1 MEEHENI
8 DFVFEQTSLQSHEL
22 VRIVASKSS
31 TTQNLSSIGDRQES
45 LKFYFHQQL
54 SKKVLCV
61 NLINKN
67 LLVLPPHF

>member
-31 TTQNLSSIGDRQES
+31 TTQNLSSIGNRQES
-45 LKFYFHQQL
+45 LK
-54 SKKVLCV
+54 
-61 NLINKN
+61 
-67 LLVLPPHF
+67 